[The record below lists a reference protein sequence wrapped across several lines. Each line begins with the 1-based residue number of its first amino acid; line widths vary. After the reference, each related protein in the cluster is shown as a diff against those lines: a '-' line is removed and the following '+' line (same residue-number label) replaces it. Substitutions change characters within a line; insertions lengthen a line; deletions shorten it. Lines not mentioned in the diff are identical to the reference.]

1 HLCRRNRPLCG
12 CQRQRGPDVPV
23 WGRVQH
29 RGNDRLLTVE
39 KPSPHLS
46 LLPRGGERARLATS
60 RRPACAP
67 GAATVHRFQLHHRKK
82 RSAAP
87 AVNRIERITTSGCG
101 APGISPVATG
111 ASISCIPCAAS
122 IVGGAPP

>member
-1 HLCRRNRPLCG
+1 MKGLFAREILLSFRGKTCHAFRMAKFKQLRDLYRFPGFVHQAKVRGLFGDPLAVVITLRRR
-12 CQRQRGPDVPV
+12 
-23 WGRVQH
+23 
-29 RGNDRLLTVE
+29 
-39 KPSPHLS
+39 
-46 LLPRGGERARLATS
+46 
-60 RRPACAP
+60 
-67 GAATVHRFQLHHRKK
+67 RKK

-87 AVNRIERITTSGCG
+87 AVNRIERITRSGCG